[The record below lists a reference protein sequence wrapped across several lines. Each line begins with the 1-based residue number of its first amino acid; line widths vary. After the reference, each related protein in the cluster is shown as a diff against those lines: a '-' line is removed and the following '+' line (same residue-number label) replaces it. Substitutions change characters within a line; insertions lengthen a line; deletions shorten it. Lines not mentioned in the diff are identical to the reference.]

1 VSIEPLPPPD
11 EADDALLR
19 SEQRFRLL
27 VENVQDYAIFMLDSH
42 GRVASWNAG
51 AERIKGWRADE
62 IVGRSFETFYPPEV
76 VEEGWPQEE
85 LRRARAEGRFE
96 DEGWRVRKDGSRFW
110 ANVVITPLLDGEGR
124 LHGYAKVTRD
134 LSERRDREEILRRS
148 EEHLR
153 LLVGSVR
160 DYAIFMLDPD
170 GTVLTWNA
178 GAEAIFGY
186 RAEEVM
192 GRNFALFFTPTDI
205 AAGAPA
211 RELHSALAQGRFEI
225 EAWRLR
231 RDGSMIWSH
240 AVLTPVRDAEGV
252 HRGFAKVTRD
262 LSERRRLHELEQSSR
277 RMNRFL
283 AMLAHELRNPLAPIR
298 NAVSLMHAMPGLTG
312 PVAAIRDIID
322 RQLGH
327 LVRLVDDLLDVAR
340 VTTGKIQFRREPL
353 DLRDVAR
360 IALEA
365 AQPLAAAREQ
375 RLTPEMAA
383 SLVPVEGDRT
393 RLVQVLQ
400 NLLNNAV
407 RYTPTGG
414 TIQVGVRRDGAHA
427 IAEVSDS
434 GIGIAPDALE
444 RIFTLFAQEDEARQ
458 FAHGGLG
465 IGLSLA
471 REVVEQHGG
480 ELTAHSEGP
489 GTGSTFTVRL
499 PLGVESGAR
508 PNGMQPAPEIAYP
521 SLRVLVIDDN
531 RDSTD
536 TMKDVLNLLGND
548 ARGAYGA
555 REGLEAARAFQPQ
568 VVLLDLDMPDGDG
581 FTVLPRLR
589 ALLDGPAYVAALTG
603 HGQIDDRSRT
613 LAAGFQRHLIKPV
626 PVEVLQ
632 RTLREAA
639 AWNGDLDAQAAPA
652 PDA

>member
-1 VSIEPLPPPD
+1 VSVEPLPPPD
-11 EADDALLR
+11 EAEDALLH

-42 GRVASWNAG
+42 GRVASWNTG

-62 IVGRSFETFYPPEV
+62 IVGRPFETFYPPEL
-76 VEEGWPQEE
+76 VEQGWPQEE

-110 ANVVITPLLDGEGR
+110 ANVVITPLLDAEGR

-134 LSERRDREEILRRS
+134 LSERRDREEIMRRS
-148 EEHLR
+148 EEHMR

-160 DYAIFMLDPD
+160 DYAIFMLDPY

-178 GAEAIFGY
+178 GAEAIFGF
-186 RAEEVM
+186 RAEEVI
-192 GRNFALFFTPTDI
+192 GRNFSLFFTPTDV
-205 AAGAPA
+205 AAGIPA
-211 RELHSALAQGRFEI
+211 RELRSALAQGRFEI
-225 EAWRLR
+225 EAWRQR
-231 RDGSMIWSH
+231 SDGSLIWSH

-262 LSERRRLHELEQSSR
+262 LSERRRLHELEQSSQ

-298 NAVSLMHAMPGLTG
+298 NAVSLMHAMPGIAG
-312 PVAAIRDIID
+312 PVASVRDIID

-327 LVRLVDDLLDVAR
+327 LVHLVDDLLDVAR
-340 VTTGKIQFRREPL
+340 VTTGKIQLRREPL
-353 DLRDVAR
+353 DLREVAR

-365 AQPLAAAREQ
+365 AQPLAAARHQ
-375 RLTPEMAA
+375 RLAPEIGTAR
-383 SLVPVEGDRT
+383 VPVEGDRT

-407 RYTPTGG
+407 RYTPSGG
-414 TIQVGVRRDGAHA
+414 SIHVSVYRAGAHA

-434 GIGIAPDALE
+434 GIGIAPAALE
-444 RIFTLFAQEDEARQ
+444 RIFALFAQEDEARS
-458 FAHGGLG
+458 FAQGGLG

-480 ELTAHSEGP
+480 ELTARSEGA

-499 PLGVESGAR
+499 PLGMESGAEAS
-508 PNGMQPAPEIAYP
+508 GLQPAVGVAPP
-521 SLRVLVIDDN
+521 SLRILVIDDN

-555 REGLEAARAFQPQ
+555 REGLAAAREFQPH

-581 FTVLPRLR
+581 VAVLPRLR
-589 ALLDGPAYVAALTG
+589 ALLDGPAYVAAMTG
-603 HGQIDDRSRT
+603 HGQSDDRSRT

-632 RTLREAA
+632 QTLREAA
-639 AWNGDLDAQAAPA
+639 AWCLDAQADPA